1 MSQLKDEITTV
12 YTKPLLELVA
22 TAYKVHG
29 ENFASDIEM
38 CELISVKTGGCPED
52 CGYCAQSIKYSTAV
66 ESNPLLPLE
75 IVKSRIEQAKANG
88 ASRVCLGAGY
98 RSPSQRA
105 LDTVIEYV
113 KLIKENGLEACA
125 TLGGLNEIQ
134 AKELKQAG
142 LDYYN
147 HNIDTSPEYYAE
159 VVSTRSFDDRLA
171 TIENIANAGLKVCCG
186 GIIGMG
192 ESREDRISFIAA
204 LLNMPA
210 LPDSIPVNC
219 LVPVDGTPLAPKAN
233 LDKIELIRLIATLRI
248 YFPATRIRLSAGR
261 NKLSEAEQAFCFM
274 AGANSIFCGEK
285 LLTTPNI
292 SQSKDQILFAKLG
305 LNNASPSV
313 E

>member
-22 TAYKVHG
+22 TAYKIHA

-66 ESNPLLPLE
+66 ESNSLLPLE

-98 RSPSQRA
+98 RSPNQRA

-125 TLGGLNEIQ
+125 TLGGLSEIQ
-134 AKELKQAG
+134 AQELKQAG

-171 TIENIANAGLKVCCG
+171 TIENIAKAGLKVCCG

-219 LVPVDGTPLAPKAN
+219 LVPVDGTPLAPKAS

-292 SQSKDQILFAKLG
+292 SQSKDQILFTKLG
-305 LNNASPSV
+305 LNNASTSV

>member
-1 MSQLKDEITTV
+1 MKNLKDEITAV

-22 TAYKVHG
+22 TAYKIHG
-29 ENFASDIEM
+29 ENFATDIEL

-66 ESNPLLPLE
+66 ENNPLLPLE
-75 IVKSRIEQAKANG
+75 IIKSRIEEAKANG

-98 RSPSQRA
+98 RSPNQRA
-105 LDTVIEYV
+105 LNTVIEYV

-125 TLGGLNEIQ
+125 TLGGLSETQ
-134 AKELKQAG
+134 AQELKQAG

-147 HNIDTSPEYYAE
+147 HNIDTSPEYYFE
-159 VVSTRSFDDRLA
+159 VVTTRSFNDRLA
-171 TIENIANAGLKVCCG
+171 TIENVAKAGLKVCCG

-192 ESREDRISFIAA
+192 ESRADRISFIAA

-219 LVPVDGTPLAPKAN
+219 LVPVDGTPLASKAN

-248 YFPATRIRLSAGR
+248 YFPITRIRLSAGR
-261 NKLSEAEQAFCFM
+261 NKLSDAEQAFCFM

-292 SQSKDQILFAKLG
+292 SQSKDQLLFAKLG
-305 LNNASPSV
+305 LNNASTSV